1 MSNTDE
7 IPVSLDLNEEVRIF
21 VHNRLR
27 TFGLEHPKHK
37 FAIVCWITDLV
48 IDVVKEIYD
57 YLTENECS
65 KVLKTGGDIIGKDR
79 TTFHR
84 YTKKSP
90 L

>member
-1 MSNTDE
+1 MNNTDE
-7 IPVSLDLNEEVRIF
+7 KRVSLDLNEEIRIF
-21 VHNRLR
+21 VRKRLR

-37 FAIVCWITDLV
+37 FEIVCWIADLV

-57 YLTENECS
+57 YLAENECP
-65 KVLKTGGDIIGKDR
+65 KILQKGGDIIGKDR